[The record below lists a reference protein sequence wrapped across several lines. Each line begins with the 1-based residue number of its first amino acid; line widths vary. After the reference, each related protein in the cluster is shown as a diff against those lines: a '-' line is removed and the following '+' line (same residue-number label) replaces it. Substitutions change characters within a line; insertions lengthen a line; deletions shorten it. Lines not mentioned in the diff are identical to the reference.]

1 MAHVV
6 PDAASAPFRKQV
18 GGETLHRDE
27 QVREDAHRPGG
38 RDLRD
43 RAVGPP
49 DPDAITDRDL
59 DLALA
64 FDGLLEA
71 LALRELEEHALL
83 AHGRRTSPARM
94 VEGEVLVDDE
104 VADPDVGEASDEGFD
119 RDPGVLARRDGHAH
133 ADGGQQEISGIPE
146 VLDKVLDDFDEGLG
160 AERLEAVNRALRR
173 AAALEV
179 ARLEHY
185 LPFLATTA
193 SATPFIGLFGTVWGI
208 MAAFHGIGAQGS
220 ASLAVV
226 APGISEA
233 LVATAAGLGAAIPA
247 VVGYNYFVNR
257 VKHWAV
263 EMEGF
268 TMDLLNV
275 LSRPVAKAGRT
286 AKDGV

>member
-1 MAHVV
+1 M
-6 PDAASAPFRKQV
+6 PSDSLSS
-18 GGETLHRDE
+18 G
-27 QVREDAHRPGG
+27 
-38 RDLRD
+38 
-43 RAVGPP
+43 
-49 DPDAITDRDL
+49 I
-59 DLALA
+59 LALVWNSGPIAKGVLVVLMVFSIVSWALIVEKA
-64 FDGLLEA
+64 FQFRRVRRQTLEF
-71 LALRELEEHALL
+71 LRVFREA
-83 AHGRRTSPARM
+83 RRTSIVHTA
-94 VEGEVLVDDE
+94 
-104 VADPDVGEASDEGFD
+104 
-119 RDPGVLARRDGHAH
+119 ARRLRQSPLAQLYS
-133 ADGGQQEISGIPE
+133 AAYQEVSGIPE
-146 VLDKVLDDFDEGLG
+146 VLDKVLDDFDEGLNG
-160 AERLEAVNRALRR
+160 DRLEAVNRALRR
-173 AAALEV
+173 ASALEV

-193 SATPFIGLFGTVWGI
+193 SATPFIGLFGTVWGV

-247 VVGYNYFVNR
+247 VIGYNYFVNR